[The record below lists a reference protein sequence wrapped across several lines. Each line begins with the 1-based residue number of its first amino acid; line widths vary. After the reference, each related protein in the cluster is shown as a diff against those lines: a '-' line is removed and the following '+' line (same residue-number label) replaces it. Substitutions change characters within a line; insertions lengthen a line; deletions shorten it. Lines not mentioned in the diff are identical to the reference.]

1 MRNECC
7 GRAITAC
14 LKEERL
20 MYRIIGAA
28 AIAFAVLSMPVAA
41 DAKGCIKGAIVGGV
55 VGHYTHRHGVLGFVA
70 GCIIGR
76 HAAKMARDR
85 ELQQHQAPA
94 SPH

>member
-1 MRNECC
+1 MH
-7 GRAITAC
+7 
-14 LKEERL
+14 
-20 MYRIIGAA
+20 RIIGTV
-28 AIAFAVLSMPVAA
+28 AIAFAVVSMPVAA

-70 GCIIGR
+70 GCFIGR

>member
-1 MRNECC
+1 
-7 GRAITAC
+7 
-14 LKEERL
+14 

-28 AIAFAVLSMPVAA
+28 AIAFAIISMPVAA

-70 GCIIGR
+70 GCFIGR
-76 HAAKMARDR
+76 HAAKIARENR
-85 ELQQHQAPA
+85 EMHQHPAPV